1 MAVNR
6 NYGKYVYSDTNNFTR
21 VQASRVIKS
30 IKTGTLVKLLS
41 LLLNQMELS
50 AIRNTFYFRKKDF
63 FIF

>member
-6 NYGKYVYSDTNNFTR
+6 NYGKYVYSDINNFTR

>member
-6 NYGKYVYSDTNNFTR
+6 NYGKYVYSDINNFTR

-50 AIRNTFYFRKKDF
+50 AIRNTFYSRKKEF